1 MVKKSDGL
9 KDKTILITDG
19 TSGIGLEAA
28 RQFLVAG
35 AKVIAYLV
43 VIPCILL
50 IAPIIEKVVNRLIK
64 N

>member
-1 MVKKSDGL
+1 M
-9 KDKTILITDG
+9 
-19 TSGIGLEAA
+19 
-28 RQFLVAG
+28 AG